1 MNGIN
6 PSGEGQRPMMRYE
19 DVSAFYGTSQILHG
33 LSFDV
38 PAASI
43 VCLLG
48 LNGMGKTTTLRATMG
63 LVDRTEGRITL
74 NGNELKGPTFRRS
87 QMGVTLV
94 PEDRKV
100 FANLTVEENLDV
112 ALRATGRPD
121 CFSIEE
127 VTKIFPR
134 LSERMSQKAA
144 TLSGGEQQMLVVARA
159 LLVNPAYMML
169 DEPTEGLAPSY
180 VDAIRESLEAARAR
194 GIGIILV
201 EQSLPL
207 ALAVGDFFHIIE
219 NGQIVQSLTR
229 DEALADPR
237 RIEAA
242 LTVE

>member
-1 MNGIN
+1 MNAHHAVPAGT
-6 PSGEGQRPMMRYE
+6 EAVLRYE
-19 DVSAFYGTSQILHG
+19 NLNAYYGTSQILHG

-38 PAASI
+38 PAASV

-74 NGNELKGPTFRRS
+74 NGREIKGPTFKRS

-100 FANLTVEENLDV
+100 FANLTVAENLEV
-112 ALRATGRPD
+112 ARRPTGRTD
-121 CFSIEE
+121 DFTFEE
-127 VTKIFPR
+127 AVRIFPR
-134 LSERMSQKAA
+134 LGERMSQKAG

-159 LLVNPAYMML
+159 MLANPAYMML
-169 DEPTEGLAPSY
+169 DEPTEGLAPNY
-180 VDAIRESLEAARAR
+180 VEAIATAIRAARDR
-194 GIGIILV
+194 RIGIILV

-207 ALAVGDFFHIIE
+207 ALAVGDWFHIIE
-219 NGQIVQSLTR
+219 NGQIIQSLGR
-229 DEALADPR
+229 DEALADST
-237 RIEAA
+237 RIEKA